1 MSYKANNNQKES
13 EMYALENRRRIMR
26 FGKEWKGGMGKGQ
39 LMAQREA
46 TSFDGLV
53 SLELLQIT
61 IIYHIYQKKYFDC
74 SRGGK

>member
-1 MSYKANNNQKES
+1 
-13 EMYALENRRRIMR
+13 MR

-61 IIYHIYQKKYFDC
+61 IIYHIYQKGKYFDG
-74 SRGGK
+74 SHGGK